1 MCKNSPTEPE
11 KNCPEK
17 PKTSSRNFTWRTDTL
32 GKAGS
37 SVGDVWVVNENDIYV
52 GGEFYIKD
60 FDQYNHN
67 NLAHWDGQ
75 NWEMRRVYFVY
86 TYGIPGFIDSSASK
100 INSIRYFSD
109 NDIVVS
115 SSGGITRW
123 NGAEWLTKDP
133 PLDFLKGTLQKVYGT
148 SSTNLFYGGT
158 NSSQSVGSLTH
169 FNGEN
174 FENIETG
181 ITLPVQDFF
190 GRGDTVFLV
199 ASKWWLLTG
208 ELYQVN
214 LNTKTFS
221 RYTELGLSKAFL
233 SIWFYGDT
241 LYCGNNDKLSKKSF
255 SDTTWKQ
262 VSLPWTVKGI
272 FSMYGNSN
280 YDIMAVGGFGLIAH
294 YNGENWKEYQA
305 PEVADRSYGNYT
317 RISGKENVFA
327 MIGESSSHSFVTL
340 AFRK

>member
-60 FDQYNHN
+60 FDQYDHY
-67 NLAHWDGQ
+67 NLAHWNGKK
-75 NWEMRRVYFVY
+75 WEMKRIYFIR
-86 TYGIPGFIDSSASK
+86 TFDQGIDSSANK
-100 INSIRYFSD
+100 IYAISYFNQDNISVSD
-109 NDIVVS
+109 
-115 SSGGITRW
+115 GGEVAVW
-123 NGAEWLTKDP
+123 NGTEWLTKYP
-133 PLDFLKGTLQKVYGT
+133 PRDYLKGNMIHVNGT
-148 SSTNLFYGGT
+148 SVNNLYFAGNNLQGT
-158 NSSQSVGSLTH
+158 YGSLTH
-169 FNGEN
+169 FDGTN
-174 FENIETG
+174 FKNIETG
-181 ITLPVQDFF
+181 ITLPIQDFF

-214 LNTKTFS
+214 LNTKTVS

-262 VSLPWTVKGI
+262 VSLPWTLKGI

-294 YNGENWKEYQA
+294 YNGENWKEYKA
-305 PEVADRSYGNYT
+305 PEMPDRSNGNYT

-327 MIGESSSHSFVTL
+327 MIGESASHSFVTL
-340 AFRK
+340 AFRE